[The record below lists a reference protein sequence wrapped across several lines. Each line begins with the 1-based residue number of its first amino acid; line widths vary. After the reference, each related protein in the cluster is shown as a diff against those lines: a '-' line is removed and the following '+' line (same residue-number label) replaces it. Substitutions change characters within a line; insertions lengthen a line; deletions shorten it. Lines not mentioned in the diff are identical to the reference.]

1 MIADQSA
8 DNTTDTPG
16 HRRIMAFDVG
26 SRRIGVA
33 LTDPLGF
40 TVQPLMTLQR
50 TGRRDDW
57 RSIGRL
63 LRRYEVAEAVVGNPL
78 HLSGAP
84 SPRSAIS
91 HEFAAHLRTEFGL
104 PVHLCDERLTSH
116 EAHAILDEAGH
127 VRGPE
132 RRRIIDQV
140 AAVLILESFLAE
152 RERQS
157 RRSEL
162 HPDESHPDPQG

>member
-1 MIADQSA
+1 MPDERPAENA
-8 DNTTDTPG
+8 TDMPPP
-16 HRRIMAFDVG
+16 RRIIAFDVG

-40 TVQPLMTLQR
+40 TVQPLLTLQR
-50 TGRRDDW
+50 TGRREDW

-78 HLSGAP
+78 HLSGEP

-91 HEFAAHLRTEFGL
+91 HEFAEQLRAESGL
-104 PVHLCDERLTSH
+104 PVHLWDERLTSH
-116 EAHAILDEAGH
+116 EAHEILDQAGH
-127 VRGPE
+127 ARGPE
-132 RRRIIDQV
+132 RRRVIDQI

-152 RERQS
+152 RERREQ
-157 RRSEL
+157 RENVR
-162 HPDESHPDPQG
+162 D